1 MGNYCCYLKQKLDR
15 TIYCKFF
22 NKPINISECSNCCN
36 RVLKAKKSTKRTNKL
51 AISKDVKV
59 KVWARDSGRCIFC
72 GKLVSWNY
80 ANSHFI
86 KRSQG
91 GLGVEQNIMTN
102 CQECHHLFD
111 NTIKRNEMLIYAE
124 KYLRSCYQNWN
135 KNDLVFKKGD
145 L

>member
-1 MGNYCCYLKQKLDR
+1 MGNYCFYLKQKLDR

-36 RVLKAKKSTKRTNKL
+36 KTSKVKKSTKRTPMLGITKKVKL
-51 AISKDVKV
+51 A
-59 KVWARDSGRCIFC
+59 VWQRDNGRCIFC

-86 KRSQG
+86 KRSHG
-91 GLGVEQNIMTN
+91 GLGIEQNIMTN
-102 CQECHHLFD
+102 CQKCHDLFD
-111 NTIKRNEMLIYAE
+111 NTPYRDKMGKYAE
-124 KYLRSCYQNWN
+124 EYLSSHYSNWN
-135 KNDLVFKKGD
+135 KDDLKYKKGD